1 MQRGCTLSRVKP
13 RVYVETTIF
22 SYLVGW
28 LNRHDLYVA
37 ANQEFTR
44 EWWSAKRE
52 RFELYASAVVIKEA
66 RDGTPELA
74 ASRLAFIQ
82 DVTLLEITRDAD
94 ELKSELLRQAALPR
108 KAELDALHIAVA
120 AVHGMDYLV
129 TWNCKHIANA
139 VTLPKVY
146 ATCRSAGYEPPF
158 VCTPLELMEGQQ

>member
-1 MQRGCTLSRVKP
+1 MKP
-13 RVYVETTIF
+13 RVYVETTII

-28 LNRHDLYVA
+28 LNQRDLYVA

-44 EWWSAKRE
+44 EWWSDKRQ
-52 RFELYASAVVIKEA
+52 RFDLFASAVVIKEA
-66 RDGTPELA
+66 RDGTPALA
-74 ASRLAFIQ
+74 ASRLELLR
-82 DVTLLEITRDAD
+82 DVTLLEITPAAD
-94 ELKSELLRQAALPR
+94 ELKVELLRQMALPL

-129 TWNCKHIANA
+129 SWNCRHIANA

-146 ATCRSAGYEPPF
+146 AICRSYGYEPPF